1 MASKESIKA
10 DGRVERLF
18 SNAPYN
24 WTNGNCNLYN
34 YCFPD
39 IMSGLA
45 WLTEKYQEQSGIQC
59 EFRNDKGPIDV
70 DKDINFLLYESAS
83 SLLSSIY
90 EVSNP
95 HRISITIEEEGAR
108 VAVSIEVDGTGF
120 DIPDE
125 RSLIRDTHE
134 RHLSRLHDHLKEIG
148 GTVDVASERGKHTC
162 ITLTVPPCVSVQ

>member
-1 MASKESIKA
+1 MESKEAIKKG
-10 DGRVERLF
+10 GRIERLF
-18 SNAPYN
+18 SNVPYN

-39 IMSGLA
+39 ITSGLA

-59 EFRNDKGPIDV
+59 EFRNDNGPIDV

-95 HRISITIEEEGAR
+95 HRISITIEEEGNR
-108 VAVSIEVDGTGF
+108 VAVSIEEDGIGF
-120 DIPDE
+120 DISDE
-125 RSLIRDTHE
+125 QSLIRYARDH
-134 RHLSRLHDHLKEIG
+134 HLSRLNNHLKQIG

-162 ITLTVPPCVSVQ
+162 ITLTVPPYASVQ